1 MALEIVY
8 LPPQSLKPYERN
20 TRKHEPADI
29 EQIKQSIMLDGFNDP
44 IGIWGG
50 ENLIVEGHGR
60 QIAAM
65 QLGLETVPCIRL
77 DHMTD
82 EQRRDYA
89 IRHNRTAELSSWDE
103 INLEFEKQ
111 ELEIKGFDMQGL
123 RFDELFQ
130 EEKKKPE
137 ELVEDTAPSVP
148 DEPKSKRGCIYKLG
162 DHRIMCGDATSGF
175 DVRELMDGELADLVV
190 TDPPYNVDYHGGTGL
205 TIQND
210 SMTEA
215 DFCRF
220 LTNAFSA
227 MNAVMKPGC
236 CFYIWHADSE
246 GYNFRRACVNAGLQ
260 VRQCLVWVKNQLVLG
275 RQDYQWKHEPCLY
288 GWKDGGPHYWAGGRK
303 QRTTIT
309 AIDLYELRN
318 ASEAELLRFIEEHW
332 CDLEPTETSVLYE
345 ERPARNAEHP
355 TMKPIKLIG
364 RLVRN
369 SSQEGGIVLD
379 TFGGSGSTLIACEQL
394 GRACRMMELDPRY
407 VDVIVS
413 RWEQFTGKKAVLMKG
428 GE

>member
-65 QLGLETVPCIRL
+65 ELGLETVPCIRL

-103 INLEFEKQ
+103 INLDIEMQ
-111 ELEIKGFDMQGL
+111 ELEDKGFDMQGL
-123 RFDELFQ
+123 RFDELFV
-130 EEKKKPE
+130 EEKKEPE
-137 ELVEDTAPSVP
+137 ELLEDTAPSIP
-148 DEPKSKRGCIYKLG
+148 DEPKAKRGQIYQLG
-162 DHRIMCGDATSGF
+162 DHRLMCGDATSSA
-175 DVRELMDGELADLVV
+175 DLRALMDGGLADLVV

-210 SMTEA
+210 SMADA

-227 MNAVMKPGC
+227 MSASMKPGC
-236 CFYIWHADSE
+236 SFYIWHADSE

-260 VRQCLVWVKNQLVLG
+260 VRQCLIWVKDRLVLG

-309 AIDLYELRN
+309 AVDLYELRN
-318 ASEAELLRFIEEHW
+318 KTESELLRFIEEHW

-345 ERPARNAEHP
+345 EKPTRNGEHP

-369 SSQEGGIVLD
+369 SSQDGGIVLD

-413 RWEQFTGKKAVLMKG
+413 RWEQFTGKKAILLKG

>member
-1 MALEIVY
+1 MALELVW
-8 LPPQSLKPYERN
+8 LAPEELKPYEKN

-29 EQIKQSIMLDGFNDP
+29 EQIKQSILLDGFNDP

-60 QIAAM
+60 QIAAL
-65 QLGLETVPCIRL
+65 QLGLEKVPCIRL

-103 INLEFEKQ
+103 INLESELQ
-111 ELEIKGFDMQGL
+111 DLEIKGFDMQGL
-123 RFDELFQ
+123 RFDDLF
-130 EEKKKPE
+130 EPPKKDAG
-137 ELVEDTAPSVP
+137 ELVEDAVPSVP
-148 DEPKSKRGCIYKLG
+148 EKPKSKRGDIYQLG
-162 DHRIMCGDATSGF
+162 AHRLMCGDATSAA
-175 DVRELMDGELADLVV
+175 DLHALMDVALADLVV

-210 SMTEA
+210 SMADA

-227 MNAVMKPGC
+227 MNAAMKPGC
-236 CFYIWHADSE
+236 SFYIWHADSE

-260 VRQCLVWVKNQLVLG
+260 VRQCLIWVKNQLVLG

-288 GWKDGGPHYWAGGRK
+288 VWKDGWPHFWAGGRK
-303 QRTTIT
+303 QCTTLT
-309 AIDLYELRN
+309 AVDLYELRN
-318 ASEAELLRFIEEHW
+318 KSESELLKFIEERW
-332 CDLEPTETSVLYE
+332 CDSEDTETSVLYE

-369 SSQEGGIVLD
+369 SSQEDGIVLD

-413 RWEQFTGKKAVLMKG
+413 RWESFTGKKSTLVKG
-428 GE
+428 GL

>member
-1 MALEIVY
+1 M
-8 LPPQSLKPYERN
+8 
-20 TRKHEPADI
+20 
-29 EQIKQSIMLDGFNDP
+29 
-44 IGIWGG
+44 
-50 ENLIVEGHGR
+50 EGHGR

-65 QLGLETVPCIRL
+65 ELGLETVPCIRL

-103 INLEFEKQ
+103 INLDFEMQ
-111 ELEIKGFDMQGL
+111 ELEDKGFDMQGL

-130 EEKKKPE
+130 EEKKGPE
-137 ELVEDTAPSVP
+137 ELVEDTAPLVP
-148 DEPKSKRGCIYKLG
+148 DEPKAKRGQIYQLG
-162 DHRIMCGDATSGF
+162 DHRLMCGDSTSSA
-175 DVRELMDGELADLVV
+175 DLHALMDGGLADLVV

-210 SMTEA
+210 SMADA

-227 MNAVMKPGC
+227 MSAAMKPGC
-236 CFYIWHADSE
+236 AFYIWHADSE

-260 VRQCLVWVKNQLVLG
+260 VRQCLIWVKDRLVLG

-309 AIDLYELRN
+309 AVDLYELRN
-318 ASEAELLRFIEEHW
+318 KTESELLRFIEEHW

-345 ERPARNAEHP
+345 EKPTRNGEHP

-369 SSQEGGIVLD
+369 SSQDGGIVLD

-413 RWEQFTGKKAVLMKG
+413 RWEQFTGKKAVLLKG

>member
-1 MALEIVY
+1 M
-8 LPPQSLKPYERN
+8 
-20 TRKHEPADI
+20 
-29 EQIKQSIMLDGFNDP
+29 
-44 IGIWGG
+44 
-50 ENLIVEGHGR
+50 EGHGR
-60 QIAAM
+60 QIAAL
-65 QLGLETVPCIRL
+65 QLGLEKVPCIRL

-103 INLEFEKQ
+103 INLEAELQ
-111 ELEIKGFDMQGL
+111 DLEINGFDMQGL
-123 RFDELFQ
+123 HFDDLF
-130 EEKKKPE
+130 EPPKKAAG
-137 ELVEDTAPSVP
+137 ELVEDAVPSVP
-148 DEPKSKRGCIYKLG
+148 EKPKSKRGDIYQLG
-162 DHRIMCGDATSGF
+162 AHRLMCGDATSAA
-175 DVRELMDGELADLVV
+175 DIHALMDGALADLVV

-210 SMTEA
+210 SMADA

-227 MNAVMKPGC
+227 MNAAMKPGC
-236 CFYIWHADSE
+236 SFYIWHADSE

-260 VRQCLVWVKNQLVLG
+260 VRQCLIWVKNQLVLG

-288 GWKDGGPHYWAGGRK
+288 GWKDGGPHFWAGGRK
-303 QRTTIT
+303 QRTTLT
-309 AIDLYELRN
+309 AVDLYELRN
-318 ASEAELLRFIEEHW
+318 KSESELLKFIEERW
-332 CDLEPTETSVLYE
+332 CDSEDTETSVLYE

-369 SSQEGGIVLD
+369 SSQEDGIVLD

-413 RWEQFTGKKAVLMKG
+413 RWESFTGKKATLVKG
-428 GE
+428 GA